1 MFAGKNHIHAIAT
14 VLGTMGGFQAQPEW
28 FKNFAKQPI
37 CQILMAAVLVY
48 QGGGALDIGYSLVIA
63 IGFYILMN
71 VSSSL
76 KIAPAAGTDKKT
88 DKETDKETEAS
99 VEEEQEE
106 EKEDSDEKFANYH
119 RYRYR

>member
-63 IGFYILMN
+63 IGFYILIN
-71 VSSSL
+71 VSSTL
-76 KIAPAAGTDKKT
+76 KIAPAEKT

-106 EKEDSDEKFANYH
+106 EKVDSDEKFANYH